1 MSESSA
7 EPGITVTGDGQA
19 NAIGA
24 SVHTSPGT
32 VTADTRGSTG
42 SSVNMFVDVMAKP
55 EKAVLFAAVLV
66 ALVCSV
72 YAAAR
77 VAALGDAVLD
87 YRHAEESR
95 EGAQRESIQ
104 RTIDDLKLAYSLGL
118 ADDKERFSKLER
130 QYRMTELK
138 LDDWNV
144 TARRAGLVLKG
155 DYSGGAGGNP
165 DAESFN
171 MKPPAAPKWVRVP
184 ADPMAHL
191 LCETSG
197 DLLRCS
203 EMPIVPPIVPNSNTF
218 SILPR

>member
-1 MSESSA
+1 MSESA
-7 EPGITVTGDGQA
+7 VEPGITVSGDGQA

-24 SVHTSPGT
+24 HAHASPGT

-42 SSVNMFVDVMAKP
+42 SSVNMFVDVMSRP
-55 EKAVLFAAVLV
+55 EKALLFAAVCV
-66 ALVCSV
+66 ALACSV

-87 YRHAEESR
+87 YRRDQESR

-104 RTIDDLKLAYSLGL
+104 RTVDDLKLAYSLGL

-155 DYSGGAGGNP
+155 DYSGGPGGNT

-171 MKPPAAPKWVRVP
+171 VKPLACPDWVAR
-184 ADPMAHL
+184 D
-191 LCETSG
+191 
-197 DLLRCS
+197 
-203 EMPIVPPIVPNSNTF
+203 SNTF
-218 SILPR
+218 SIAPR